1 MDPSRRCNGCIR
13 TWDLLLTAAPFFTL
27 GGSTSF
33 KLSKALQAM
42 GFRTGLFVSP
52 HIACFRER
60 MQVNGV
66 LVDANEFVDVLREVF
81 GACREL
87 ELPATEF
94 EVAFL
99 MAAVFF
105 RRQSCEAVV
114 LEVGLGGEHDATNAV
129 RTSFSIICSV
139 ALDHTRILGSTVELI
154 CEKKAGIFKPDT
166 PALIGPAVPLAPCL
180 ARASLVGAFLSTW
193 AEASV
198 RYADALAYF
207 DVVVEE
213 EGETDKLNTALALLG
228 LCLLATRPPSDTFS
242 VQPFVTKLNHM
253 LLTSRDDA
261 LKAKLAEAL
270 NSRPPCRWEK
280 HTVVVKD
287 VPVEFVFDMGH
298 NPAAIAAL
306 VRRTRAE
313 YGHSSRP
320 LRLVCGM
327 ARDKDV
333 AACVASLATI
343 FAESREVYFVKA
355 SYWRAMASA
364 DLWQLYFE
372 AVPHAVRIE
381 RSQPSNG
388 DEMSIATTI
397 DSVVDDIAKDISSG
411 ILSVDA
417 VPVVIVCG
425 SGYIMP
431 DAKAAIGIVEARDSF
446 LS

>member
-1 MDPSRRCNGCIR
+1 MVGVVEC
-13 TWDLLLTAAPFFTL
+13 
-27 GGSTSF
+27 
-33 KLSKALQAM
+33 
-42 GFRTGLFVSP
+42 V
-52 HIACFRER
+52 
-60 MQVNGV
+60 V
-66 LVDANEFVDVLREVF
+66 LV
-81 GACREL
+81 
-87 ELPATEF
+87 
-94 EVAFL
+94 
-99 MAAVFF
+99 
-105 RRQSCEAVV
+105 
-114 LEVGLGGEHDATNAV
+114 
-129 RTSFSIICSV
+129 
-139 ALDHTRILGSTVELI
+139 
-154 CEKKAGIFKPDT
+154 
-166 PALIGPAVPLAPCL
+166 
-180 ARASLVGAFLSTW
+180 
-193 AEASV
+193 
-198 RYADALAYF
+198 
-207 DVVVEE
+207 EE
-213 EGETDKLNTALALLG
+213 GGETDKLNTALALLG

-242 VQPFVTKLNHM
+242 FQPFVTKLNHM

-280 HTVVVKD
+280 HTVVVKG

-313 YGHSSRP
+313 YGHSSHP

-343 FAESREVYFVKA
+343 FAESRDVYFVKA

-388 DEMSIATTI
+388 DGKCTIRRGLSHTTMANGRCFSVEMSIATTI

-411 ILSVDA
+411 ILSMDA